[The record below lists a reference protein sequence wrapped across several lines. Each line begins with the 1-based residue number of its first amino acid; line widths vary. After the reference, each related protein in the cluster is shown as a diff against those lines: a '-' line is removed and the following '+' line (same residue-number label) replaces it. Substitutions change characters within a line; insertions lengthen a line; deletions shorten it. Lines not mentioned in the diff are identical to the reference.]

1 MENGKGY
8 IDFGRRGLSIIIER
22 VIALISG
29 VDSFGHLTVTNGL
42 LTGV

>member
-1 MENGKGY
+1 MAKAILISEGG
-8 IDFGRRGLSIIIER
+8 GGSSIIIER
-22 VIALISG
+22 VIASISG